1 MCDLTLGKR
10 FAEGDEPELEAVID
24 AFGEK
29 LMRYATSILCNHHDA
44 EDVVQRVFLQA
55 YQNRRKFDGKNL
67 SAWLY
72 KITYNH
78 SLNQLKK
85 RRLIFFSDIKEVE
98 NTAISPPEPPQDD
111 SNVLEILCLLRAE
124 DRALVYGRVINEQ
137 SYDELSLIFGKS
149 PATLRKQYERAKKKL
164 AEYLIAGNGRLER
177 GNDDEHACKHI

>member
-1 MCDLTLGKR
+1 MKDKSLGIA
-10 FAEGDEPELEAVID
+10 FAEGGEPELEAVID
-24 AFGEK
+24 TFAEK

-55 YQNRRKFDGKNL
+55 YQNRKRFDGDNL

-78 SLNQLKK
+78 SINQLKK
-85 RRLIFFSDIKEVE
+85 RKLFFFSDINEV
-98 NTAISPPEPPQDD
+98 PEPTHSPFEEPND
-111 SNVLEILCLLRAE
+111 NVLEILCLLKAQ

-149 PATLRKQYERAKKKL
+149 PASLRKQYERAKKKL
-164 AEYLIAGNGRLER
+164 AGYLTVGNGRFER
-177 GNDDEHACKHI
+177 RDEHGYEHV